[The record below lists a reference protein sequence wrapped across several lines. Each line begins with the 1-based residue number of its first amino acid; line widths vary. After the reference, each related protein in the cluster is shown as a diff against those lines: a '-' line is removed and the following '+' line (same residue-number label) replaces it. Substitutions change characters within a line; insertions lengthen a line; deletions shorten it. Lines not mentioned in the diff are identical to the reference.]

1 MSKEDRKL
9 IIEAALFAS
18 AEPLSADRL
27 QQLFDGR
34 SRPSIADI
42 KAIISELVEDYKDRS
57 LELMQ
62 VASGYRFQAKPTF
75 AENLQRLWERK
86 PPRYSRAFLE
96 TLALIAY
103 RQPISRGEIEQ
114 VRGVSVSTDIMK
126 KLLER
131 EWVKIVGHR
140 EVPGKPAIYG
150 TTKEFLD
157 YFNLKKLSDLP
168 PLQELVDFDQ
178 IEKQLNEQLPLDA
191 EKPVEPTEPTVE
203 EAAAVVNDQAVEN
216 ETVLQSKPLEKEE

>member
-1 MSKEDRKL
+1 MSKEDQKL

-42 KAIISELVEDYKDRS
+42 KATITELTEDYQDRAV
-57 LELMQ
+57 ELQ
-62 VASGYRFQAKPTF
+62 RVASGYRFQAKSRF
-75 AENLQRLWERK
+75 ASNLQRLWERK

-114 VRGVSVSTDIMK
+114 VRGVAVSTDIMK

-150 TTKEFLD
+150 TTKDFLD

-178 IEKQLNEQLPLDA
+178 IEKQLSEQLPL
-191 EKPVEPTEPTVE
+191 KPQKETEESMGTVTE
-203 EAAAVVNDQAVEN
+203 EIVTNNHRSIEN
-216 ETVLQSKPLEKEE
+216 ESTSESKLLQKEE